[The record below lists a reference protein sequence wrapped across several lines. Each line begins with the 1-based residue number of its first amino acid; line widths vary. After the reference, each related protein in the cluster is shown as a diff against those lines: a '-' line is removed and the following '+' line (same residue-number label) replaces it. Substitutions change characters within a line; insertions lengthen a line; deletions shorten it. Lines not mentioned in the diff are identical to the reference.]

1 MIPIR
6 DEKPSKHFPVITV
19 SLILINTFIFILE
32 RFIKLDLAELAGFV
46 PIKLSKMQPV
56 SLLLIFT
63 SMFLHGN
70 FFHLA
75 GNMLYLWIFGDNVE
89 DRMGHIHFLF
99 FYIIGGVIADI
110 IYTAFAIHSNI
121 PLIGA
126 SGAIS
131 AVMGAYLIFFPKS
144 RVLVLIPI
152 PFFIRILSMPGII
165 FLTIWLLIQFVN
177 LPAGGDIAF
186 SAHIGG
192 FFAGLL
198 LAKAFEK

>member
-6 DEKPSKHFPVITV
+6 DEKHSKHFPVITI
-19 SLILINTFIFILE
+19 SLILVNTFIFILE
-32 RFIKLDLAELAGFV
+32 KFTKLDFAEMAGFV
-46 PIKLSKMQPV
+46 PIKLSEMQPV
-56 SLLLIFT
+56 SFLLIFT
-63 SMFLHGN
+63 SMFIHGN
-70 FFHLA
+70 FLHLA

-89 DRMGHIHFLF
+89 DKMGHIRFLF
-99 FYIIGGVIADI
+99 FYIIGGVIADL
-110 IYTAFAIHSNI
+110 IYTGFSIHSTI
-121 PLIGA
+121 SLIGL

-152 PFFIRILSMPGII
+152 PFFIRILSMPGIV
-165 FLTIWLLIQFVN
+165 FLTIWLFIQFVN
-177 LPAGGDIAF
+177 LPMGNNIAF

-192 FFAGLL
+192 FFGGLF